1 MKSRPDFVDERHKA
15 WCIHCGEVLAS
26 VETNLDHV
34 PSKSILDRP
43 FPENLPTI
51 SICRSCN
58 TSFSNDEEYFIAFLG
73 SVLAGTADPD
83 HQVVERAEK
92 ALRRNLRLQDE
103 IGTQFRVEKDTAG
116 NDRGAFVPDIDRIRN
131 VVIKNA
137 RGHVLFEHGQP
148 ARGKPVHITIE
159 PLQILTTEA
168 IRSFETIDYGPG
180 WPEVGSRLM
189 SRLVSGEDMR
199 ADGWVIVQ
207 PNVYRFAVVDNGQFV
222 VRTVIRE
229 YLATEVVW
237 DR

>member
-1 MKSRPDFVDERHKA
+1 MKSIPDFVDERHKT
-15 WCIHCGEVLAS
+15 WCIHCGKVLGR

-34 PSKSILDRP
+34 PSKSLLDRP

-51 SICRSCN
+51 RICRSCN

-92 ALRRNLRLQDE
+92 TLSQNLRLQDE
-103 IGTQFRVEKDTAG
+103 IEAQLRVERDSDG
-116 NDRGAFVPDIDRIRN
+116 NDRVTFVPDIERIRN

-148 ARGKPVHITIE
+148 ARGEPARIAIE
-159 PLQILTTEA
+159 PLQILTPEA
-168 IRSFETIDYGPG
+168 VKSFETIDYGPG

-189 SRLVSGEDMR
+189 SRLVGGEDMR

-207 PNVYRFAVVDNGQFV
+207 PHVYRFAVMDNGRKRQGDPV
-222 VRTVIRE
+222 G
-229 YLATEVVW
+229 
-237 DR
+237 